1 MSFECGFDIF
11 PVLAPTAENKIRY
24 AEFLDDITAVY
35 KTDEEPRLLILPS
48 DADFPKFLDKC
59 FVHFV
64 LTNNPRIPAD
74 PNNCDL
80 FFSLRTSSV
89 FDAGV
94 FDTIHEIASI
104 AQHHFGNR
112 VHFWTDKSVIYTSG
126 EVTRSEWEVSKR
138 KDDSDWKG
146 K

>member
-11 PVLAPTAENKIRY
+11 PSLAPTPENKIRY
-24 AEFLDDITAVY
+24 AEFLDDVTTVY
-35 KTDEEPRLLILPS
+35 KTDEETRLLILPS
-48 DADFPKFLDKC
+48 DADFPKFLDKR

-89 FDAGV
+89 FDASV
-94 FDTIHEIASI
+94 IDTIKEIAII
-104 AQHHFGNR
+104 AQHHFGSR
-112 VHFWTDKSVIYTSG
+112 VHFWTNNSVIYTRG
-126 EVTRSEWEVSKR
+126 EVTRAEWEVSKR
-138 KDDSDWKG
+138 KDVSDSK
-146 K
+146 

>member
-11 PVLAPTAENKIRY
+11 PPLSSTPENKMSY
-24 AEFLDDITAVY
+24 AEFLDDITTVY
-35 KTDEEPRLLILPS
+35 KTDEETRLLILPS
-48 DADFPKFLDKC
+48 DADFPKFLDKR

-80 FFSLRTSSV
+80 FYSLRASSV
-89 FDAGV
+89 FDASV
-94 FDTIHEIASI
+94 IDTIKEIAII
-104 AQHHFGNR
+104 AEHHFGSR
-112 VHFWTDKSVIYTSG
+112 VHFWTDNSVIYTRG

-138 KDDSDWKG
+138 KDVSGSK
-146 K
+146 